1 MSEAYIDADVAIV
14 GGGIMGSALAFWITR
29 FDPRRAVVV
38 VERDPSYATASSAL
52 SAAGIRQQYTTEI
65 NVRISQA
72 SIEFLRDA
80 ERHLDRSAA
89 SLGLQERGYLYLASA
104 AGAERLDERWRR
116 QRALG
121 VDVARLDRA
130 DLAARFPWLA
140 TEDLALGTL
149 GRRGEG
155 WFDGPGLLAAFASQ
169 ARSQGVRYLRGEA
182 VGFVGSGPRLDGI
195 RLADGRLVRS
205 AAVVNAAGPWAR
217 TVARWAGI
225 ELPVSARR
233 RTVYVIECPARL
245 TELPLLIDPS
255 GFWIRPEGA
264 RYIAGY
270 PPTPDDD
277 GAPLEADHAGFES
290 VLWPALATR
299 IPAFESA
306 RLRGAWAGYYEM
318 NDFDHNGLLGTLPE
332 QPRLWFINGFS
343 GHGLQQAPIV
353 ARGLAERILFGG
365 YRALDLSAL
374 DVTRWPADRPLR
386 ELNVI

>member
-1 MSEAYIDADVAIV
+1 MSEADLSADVAIV
-14 GGGIMGSALAFWITR
+14 GGGIMGSALAYWITR
-29 FDPRRAVVV
+29 LDPRCAVVV
-38 VERDPSYATASSAL
+38 VERDPGYARASSAL

-72 SIEFLRDA
+72 SIAFLRDA

-89 SLGLQERGYLYLASA
+89 SLGLREAGYLYLATP
-104 AGAERLDERWRR
+104 AGEEHLLQRWQR
-116 QRALG
+116 QRVLG

-130 DLAARFPWLA
+130 ELAARFPWLA
-140 TEDLALGTL
+140 TDDLALGTL
-149 GRRGEG
+149 GLTGEG

-169 ARSQGVRYLRGEA
+169 ARAKGARYLRGEA
-182 VGFVGSGPRLDGI
+182 VGFAGSGRGLDGV
-195 RLADGRLVRS
+195 RLADGRRIRS

-217 TVARWAGI
+217 AVARWAGI

-233 RTVYVIECPARL
+233 RTVYVIECPTRL
-245 TELPLLIDPS
+245 AELPLLIDPS
-255 GFWIRPEGA
+255 GFWVRPEGE
-264 RYIAGY
+264 RFIAGY
-270 PPTPDDD
+270 PPMPDED
-277 GAPLEADHAGFES
+277 GAPLEPDYGGFES
-290 VLWPALATR
+290 TLWPALARR

-318 NDFDHNGLLGTLPE
+318 NDFDQNGLLGTLPE

-343 GHGLQQAPIV
+343 GHGLQQAPVV
-353 ARGLAERILFGG
+353 ARGLAERILSGG
-365 YRALDLSAL
+365 YRTLDLSAL

>member
-1 MSEAYIDADVAIV
+1 MSEADLSADVAIV
-14 GGGIMGSALAFWITR
+14 GGGIMGSAAAFWITR
-29 FDPRRAVVV
+29 YDPRCAVVV
-38 VERDPSYATASSAL
+38 VERDPTYASASSAL

-80 ERHLDRSAA
+80 DRHLDRRSS
-89 SLGLQERGYLYLASA
+89 SLGLREAGYLYLATS
-104 AGAERLDERWRR
+104 AGALRLQQRWRR

-121 VDVARLDRA
+121 VEVARLDRA
-130 DLAARFPWLA
+130 DLAERFPWLA
-140 TEDLALGTL
+140 TGDLALGTL
-149 GRRGEG
+149 GLRGEG

-169 ARSQGVRYLRGEA
+169 ARAQGVRYLRAEA
-182 VGFVGSGPRLDGI
+182 VGFVGSGPRLEGI
-195 RLADGRLVRS
+195 RLADGRVVRS

-233 RTVYVIECPARL
+233 RTVYVIECPDRL
-245 TELPLLIDPS
+245 AGLPLLIDPS
-255 GFWIRPEGA
+255 GFWIRPEGE

-270 PPTPDDD
+270 PPTPDED
-277 GAPLEADHAGFES
+277 GAPLEPGYAGFES
-290 VLWPALATR
+290 VLWPALAMR

-318 NDFDHNGLLGTLPE
+318 NDFDQNGLLGTLPD

-353 ARGLAERILFGG
+353 ARGLAERILFGR
-365 YRALDLSAL
+365 YRALDLAAL

>member
-1 MSEAYIDADVAIV
+1 MNEADLSADVAIV

-29 FDPRRAVVV
+29 YDPRCTVVV
-38 VERDPSYATASSAL
+38 VERDTSYATASSAL

-80 ERHLDRSAA
+80 DRHLDRSSS
-89 SLGLQERGYLYLASA
+89 SLGLCEAGYLYLATP
-104 AGAERLDERWRR
+104 AGAERLQASWRR

-140 TEDLALGTL
+140 TDDLALGTL
-149 GRRGEG
+149 GLRGEG

-169 ARSQGVRYLRGEA
+169 ARAQGVRYLRGEA
-182 VGFVGSGPRLDGI
+182 VGFTGSGPQLDGV
-195 RLADGRLVRS
+195 RLADGRVIRS
-205 AAVVNAAGPWAR
+205 AAIVNAAGPWAR

-233 RTVYVIECPARL
+233 RTVYVIDCPTRL
-245 TELPLLIDPS
+245 TALPLVIDPS
-255 GFWIRPEGA
+255 GFWIRPEGE
-264 RYIAGY
+264 RYLAGY
-270 PPTPDDD
+270 PPTPDVD
-277 GAPLEADHAGFES
+277 GAPLEPDCSGFES

-306 RLRGAWAGYYEM
+306 RLGGAWAGYYEM
-318 NDFDHNGLLGTLPE
+318 NDFDQNGLLGTLPD

-343 GHGLQQAPIV
+343 GHGMQQAPIV
-353 ARGLAERILFGG
+353 ARGLAERILFDR
-365 YRALDLSAL
+365 YRTLDLSAL
-374 DVTRWPADRPLR
+374 DVTRWPEDRPLR

>member
-1 MSEAYIDADVAIV
+1 MNEADLSADVAIV

-29 FDPRRAVVV
+29 LDPRCAVVV
-38 VERDPSYATASSAL
+38 VERDPSYSRASSAL

-80 ERHLDRSAA
+80 ERHLDRSAS
-89 SLGLQERGYLYLASA
+89 SLGLHEAGYLYLATA
-104 AGAERLDERWRR
+104 AGAERLQERWRW

-121 VDVARLDRA
+121 VEVARLDRTV
-130 DLAARFPWLA
+130 LAERFPWLA
-140 TEDLALGTL
+140 TDDLALGTL
-149 GRRGEG
+149 GLRGEG
-155 WFDGPGLLAAFASQ
+155 WFDGPGLLAAFANG
-169 ARSQGVRYLRGEA
+169 ARAQGCRFLRGEA
-182 VGFVGSGPRLDGI
+182 IGFTGSGPNLDGI
-195 RLADGRLVRS
+195 RLADGRVVRS
-205 AAVVNAAGPWAR
+205 AAIVNAAGPWAR
-217 TVARWAGI
+217 SVARWAGV

-233 RTVYVIECPARL
+233 RTVYVIECPSRL
-245 TELPLLIDPS
+245 ATLPLLIDPS

-264 RYIAGY
+264 HYIAGY

-277 GAPLEADHAGFES
+277 GAPLEPDYAGFEA
-290 VLWPALATR
+290 VLWPALARR

-318 NDFDHNGLLGTLPE
+318 NDFDQNGLLGTLPD

-353 ARGLAERILFGG
+353 ARGLAERILFGR
-365 YRALDLSAL
+365 YRTLDLSAL
-374 DVTRWPADRPLR
+374 DVTRWRDDRPLR
-386 ELNVI
+386 EINVI